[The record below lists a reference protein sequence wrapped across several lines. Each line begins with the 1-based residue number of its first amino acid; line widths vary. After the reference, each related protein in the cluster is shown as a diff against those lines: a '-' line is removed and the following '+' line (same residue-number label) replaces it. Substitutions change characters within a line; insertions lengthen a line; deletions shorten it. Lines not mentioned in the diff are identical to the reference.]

1 MTTRTTLKNHLKVTT
16 KNRKILCDKIQS
28 VKGNIPL
35 TTVPIK
41 KVQGSL
47 PLPEHV
53 NEVADNQT
61 PETDDKNGST
71 KVSQL
76 VKERTAKVRTKVFV
90 DSSEPSA
97 K

>member
-1 MTTRTTLKNHLKVTT
+1 
-16 KNRKILCDKIQS
+16 
-28 VKGNIPL
+28 
-35 TTVPIK
+35 
-41 KVQGSL
+41 
-47 PLPEHV
+47 LPEHV

-71 KVSQL
+71 KVSQM
-76 VKERTAKVRTKVFV
+76 VKEQTAKVRTKVFV